1 MSAQND
7 KLELVLRLGT
17 VNEAE
22 CVQGEDDATCEA
34 FELGASL
41 KRNEAE

>member
-1 MSAQND
+1 M
-7 KLELVLRLGT
+7 LRLGT

-34 FELGASL
+34 LELGASL